1 MKNIVLL
8 SYGNQ
13 KEYQRAVYAIFS
25 FLAWKGKA
33 AENTR
38 IVCFTDN
45 PVYFKKYLGDID
57 IQYVLL
63 TDELMKQMLGGTEN
77 IHRRKICVLQHVF
90 AEYPG
95 DDILFLDS
103 DTFFYNDVSGII
115 SQIQPENSLMH
126 VREYRLEQAP
136 KKYRDMMSRRLPNA
150 EQFPLSFIKLIENNE
165 FVIAEKT
172 VSFNK
177 EQYVWNSGVLGINNS
192 HLPLLA
198 DMLSFN
204 DRVFAETRWFISEQL
219 SFALILQTF
228 SKVTPAADFINHY
241 YQSKEI
247 ADIFIGRSINEHFL
261 NLTTAEKVAKIKAS
275 TLKMNRLIKL
285 DLFVSISGGAF
296 KRKKYGKGFRFAFKA
311 IRKLPVSSWTFTYL
325 KSTYNIHRP
334 KGK

>member
-25 FLAWKGKA
+25 FLAWKGK
-33 AENTR
+33 ENEDTR

-45 PVYFKKYLGDID
+45 PTYFKKYLGEID

-63 TDELMKQMLGGTEN
+63 TDELMKLMLGGTEY
-77 IHRRKICVLQHVF
+77 IHRRKICVLQDVYSK
-90 AEYPG
+90 YPD

-103 DTFFYNDVSGII
+103 DTFFFDDVSGII
-115 SQIQPENSLMH
+115 NQIQPESSLMH

-136 KKYRDMMSRRLPNA
+136 DIYRDMMSRRLPNA
-150 EQFPLSFIKLIENNE
+150 EQFPISFLKLIENNE
-165 FVIAEKT
+165 FSIGEKKI
-172 VSFNK
+172 SFNK
-177 EQYVWNSGVLGINNS
+177 EQYVWNSGVLGINNN

-198 DMLSFN
+198 DALSFN
-204 DRVFAETRWFISEQL
+204 DRIFSETKWFISEQL

-228 SKVTPAADFINHY
+228 SKVKPAVDFINHY

-247 ADIFIGRSINEHFL
+247 TDIFINKTINDRFL
-261 NLTTAEKVAKIKAS
+261 NLTTSEKLAEIKAS
-275 TLKMNRLIKL
+275 TLKINKLIEL

-296 KRKKYGKGFRFAFKA
+296 KRKKFKKGFRFAFKA
-311 IRKLPVSSWTFTYL
+311 IQIVPISSWTFTYL

-334 KGK
+334 KRK